1 MIKQKKITKFFK
13 ENWAILLV
21 ILILTAI
28 VIFSYYSKGLIY
40 FIFNT
45 DSNSVVEFMDSY
57 GAFSYLIFMG
67 LVILEIIFAPIPPLT
82 IYIAGGILFG
92 AFLGGVLVLIGNL
105 IGSLIAF
112 ELARKFGRKY
122 VEKKVDK
129 NTKLKFDKF
138 LEKYGVFSIFLL
150 RINPLTTSDL
160 FSYLAGLTKMK
171 RSHFLIGTLLGLAPM
186 IFAHTYFGNFFVKD
200 YPVLYLVLVWV
211 SIIYFVGFAYLIWR
225 AARKNR
231 KQSKSQP
238 KPQTKSQLKTQR
250 KKQSKLKSQSKPK
263 S

>member
-45 DSNSVVEFMDSY
+45 DSYSVAEFVDSY

-67 LVILEIIFAPIPPLT
+67 LVILEIVFAPIPPIAL
-82 IYIAGGILFG
+82 YIAGGILFG

-105 IGSLIAF
+105 IGSFIAF
-112 ELARKFGRKY
+112 ELARRFGRKY

-129 NTKLKFDKF
+129 NTRGKFDKF
-138 LEKYGVFSIFLL
+138 SEKYGAFSIFLL

-171 RSHFLIGTLLGLAPM
+171 RSHFLVGTVLGLAPM
-186 IFAHTYFGNFFVKD
+186 IFVHTYFGDFFVKD

-211 SIIYFVGFAYLIWR
+211 SIIYFIGFVYLIWR
-225 AARKNR
+225 AARKTK
-231 KQSKSQP
+231 KQLNP
-238 KPQTKSQLKTQR
+238 KP
-250 KKQSKLKSQSKPK
+250 KLKS
-263 S
+263 